1 MYEAIAMN
9 DADRLA
15 GAQKRL
21 RERLLFWMPEEGD
34 YGSTLLYG
42 FTASRWDGTHVCDKA
57 EPSMELVVQGKK
69 RFVAAGR
76 EFCAEAGWLMRGP
89 APAGEGRKVAVSASH
104 PYLSISLSLDR
115 DILHKL
121 EYAPD
126 ITFDCEIDE
135 HAVHAAVADY
145 RTLDAF
151 SRLIHLM
158 ERPEL
163 FFLLSP
169 LIVREI
175 HYRALTAG
183 GSAKPVIHG
192 SGIL

>member
-9 DADRLA
+9 DAARLA

-21 RERLLFWMPEEGD
+21 RDRLLLRMPEEGD
-34 YGSTLLYG
+34 YGSTLLHG
-42 FTASRWDGTHVCDKA
+42 FTASRWDRTHVCDKT

-69 RFVAAGR
+69 RLVAGGR
-76 EFCAEAGWLMRGP
+76 EIFCAEAGWLMRGP
-89 APAGEGRKVAVSASH
+89 APAGESRTVAVSAGH
-104 PYLSISLSLDR
+104 PYLSISLRMDR

-121 EYAPD
+121 EYAAD
-126 ITFDCEIDE
+126 ITFDCETEE
-135 HAVHAAVADY
+135 HAVHATVADY

-151 SRLIHLM
+151 SRLIQLM
-158 ERPEL
+158 ERPDL

-175 HYRALTAG
+175 HYRTLTAE
-183 GSAKPVIHG
+183 AQ
-192 SGIL
+192 